1 VANGDYV
8 ATSGTLLFA
17 PGETVKTVFV
27 PVRGDLA
34 VEATEVFTLALTAS
48 ANATLVRPEAVVT
61 IFNDDFPPTIRS
73 SSASV
78 SEGNSG
84 TSTAT
89 VTVTLSAPAVEQVSV
104 AYATTDGTATTAGLD
119 YLASSG
125 TLIFAPGETS
135 KTIPIAIQGDTL
147 SEPEETLSLVFS
159 SPINATLGDASATVT
174 IINDDTAPAPAYG
187 IAVVFPDN
195 SLTAAQQAVFRSA
208 AARWSEIIVAD
219 MPDVVYQGRTID
231 DLEIA
236 ASAPSIDGVGGVL
249 GQAGPDRVRMD
260 GTFLPYLGVM
270 EFDSADV
277 ASMMSDGTFQDVIL
291 HEMGHVIGVGTLW
304 DQLGLVN
311 GLGTTNPTFVGANA
325 VREYQTLSGTQATSV
340 PVENTGGPGTAGGH
354 WRESVFGK
362 ELMTGYAEPPG
373 TAMPISR
380 VTVASLQDL
389 GYTVDYAAAD
399 PFTLNARQAAANF
412 RQLQLQGARNRAS
425 QRFMLT
431 AGDDRAAALFAAAA
445 SRVPDVQGQTE
456 FGQTKSNR
464 FRSLAG
470 RPV

>member
-1 VANGDYV
+1 
-8 ATSGTLLFA
+8 
-17 PGETVKTVFV
+17 
-27 PVRGDLA
+27 
-34 VEATEVFTLALTAS
+34 
-48 ANATLVRPEAVVT
+48 
-61 IFNDDFPPTIRS
+61 
-73 SSASV
+73 
-78 SEGNSG
+78 
-84 TSTAT
+84 
-89 VTVTLSAPAVEQVSV
+89 
-104 AYATTDGTATTAGLD
+104 LD

-236 ASAPSIDGVGGVL
+236 ASAPAIDGAGGVL
-249 GQAGPDRVRMD
+249 GQAGPERVRMD

-277 ASMMSDGTFQDVIL
+277 AGMVADGTFEEVIL